1 LIINQEEIDDKNNI
15 NLLNSY
21 TEKQRKIMV
30 KLLINQIL
38 IMMPIKIKM
47 FQDKYLKLFTFNGN
61 ESLSDVKN
69 KIERNLRTIQELYD
83 INRLKNEENGLS
95 FEQHYKNNRKSDS
108 MAHQIYNYYFN
119 LKNYI
124 NEFEKIYLCLI

>member
-1 LIINQEEIDDKNNI
+1 
-15 NLLNSY
+15 
-21 TEKQRKIMV
+21 MV
-30 KLLINQIL
+30 KLLVNQIL